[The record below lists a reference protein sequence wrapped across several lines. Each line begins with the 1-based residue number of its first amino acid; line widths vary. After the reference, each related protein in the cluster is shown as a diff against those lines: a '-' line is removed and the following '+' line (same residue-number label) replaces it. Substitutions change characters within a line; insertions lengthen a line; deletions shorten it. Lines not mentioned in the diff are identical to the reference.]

1 MAMVFIPPTMR
12 DATNGDEKV
21 SVHAANIGQL
31 IRELDQVYP
40 GMADRLCEDGRIR
53 GEIAVAVD
61 GEITEIGMFAT
72 VEENSEVHF
81 LPAISGGSGT

>member
-1 MAMVFIPPTMR
+1 MATVFIPPTMR
-12 DATNGDEKV
+12 DATNGDERV
-21 SVHAANIGQL
+21 SVSAGSIGQI

-61 GEITEIGMFAT
+61 GEITDIGMLAA
-72 VEENSEVHF
+72 VQEGSEVHF
-81 LPAISGGSGT
+81 LPAISGGAGP